1 MQSAAEYRS
10 LVDLRS
16 VARSHRRRT
25 VIEALDFERSRESA
39 LRAEIEEVVA
49 ELEGPD
55 VDEETFARMR
65 PEDADIVRRSLLG
78 ADDGFEEQFDEEWPS
93 ESEESEAE
101 ADREAQLAE
110 VARLE
115 EEIAESQRRQEAFER
130 YLEALD
136 GAAS

>member
-1 MQSAAEYRS
+1 
-10 LVDLRS
+10 
-16 VARSHRRRT
+16 
-25 VIEALDFERSRESA
+25 
-39 LRAEIEEVVA
+39 VA